1 MGLLT
6 AETTL
11 GGEHFTFCKSCKRL
25 SSLYLTDGGSRKT
38 KLNANEPAASLAL
51 GGALA
56 TLVSQQGGSG
66 CLLNPGYSH
75 LASTVR
81 ELHRSELGADQNDVI
96 RFLCCAALNKIV
108 AGVHSN
114 VTAWPCLDCPRS
126 SQTPHHG
133 NRNFINQICSDTPL

>member
-51 GGALA
+51 GGGGWQRLC
-56 TLVSQQGGSG
+56 LSKGEVDVS
-66 CLLNPGYSH
+66 
-75 LASTVR
+75 
-81 ELHRSELGADQNDVI
+81 
-96 RFLCCAALNKIV
+96 
-108 AGVHSN
+108 
-114 VTAWPCLDCPRS
+114 
-126 SQTPHHG
+126 
-133 NRNFINQICSDTPL
+133 